1 MAYYGIP
8 SAGQTLTAT
17 NGNDKVDIRK
27 LGGTLVTAQS
37 VYGAEGN
44 DIISLGAVGETATA
58 SATVIVPTVTFK
70 AGGTGSTISGN
81 YAVSGSVVLSG
92 SSAQY
97 IRSGSTTLSAAGTG
111 GTFNVQIS
119 GVITS
124 DKGARTINAALFQ
137 ANAGNDS
144 IALGSTITRV
154 SASTFAGGAGND
166 LIGTFNNIN
175 DVWTGVSQSA
185 TFVGVNF
192 EGGNGNDT
200 ISLSGNAVY
209 SALNVNANQGND
221 LVAMNGVSGMTK
233 SVVGLGAGADTL
245 SGGFVTIDS
254 ATIAGGK
261 GADTITLSATTFDNS
276 IIGGDR
282 GNAVNI
288 DGDGNDSIY
297 IEGGTNFT
305 AGSIYGGGGNDTVT
319 FSAAAMTASVV
330 SLNQGKDVFTLN
342 SGALVSDSTIGLGN
356 QGDSFS
362 VIDSGMILSSRI
374 NLGKGLDSIYFGGTD
389 VGSGDFAN
397 TTIYGGAGA
406 DWLIGSAT
414 LSGGATVDP
423 VLEYKANTES
433 TLSAFDTIA
442 VELPMLLPVLTSS
455 ATSQVHH
462 KLLSQLLV

>member
-1 MAYYGIP
+1 
-8 SAGQTLTAT
+8 
-17 NGNDKVDIRK
+17 
-27 LGGTLVTAQS
+27 
-37 VYGAEGN
+37 
-44 DIISLGAVGETATA
+44 
-58 SATVIVPTVTFK
+58 
-70 AGGTGSTISGN
+70 
-81 YAVSGSVVLSG
+81 
-92 SSAQY
+92 
-97 IRSGSTTLSAAGTG
+97 
-111 GTFNVQIS
+111 
-119 GVITS
+119 
-124 DKGARTINAALFQ
+124 
-137 ANAGNDS
+137 
-144 IALGSTITRV
+144 
-154 SASTFAGGAGND
+154 
-166 LIGTFNNIN
+166 
-175 DVWTGVSQSA
+175 
-185 TFVGVNF
+185 VGVNF

-442 VELPMLLPVLTSS
+442 VGATDASSGTYVFRYEPGASQAAFSAAGLTGTNGVVVFSS
-455 ATSQVHH
+455 NFATDVTARVEAIAANTSAGDAAAFLDGSSNAYLFVKGSTDNLVVQVGTAAVSSVATLNINAS
-462 KLLSQLLV
+462 KNFNLTIQG